1 MDPMTNPAFVMF
13 AAISP
18 LLIAF
23 VKQSGFTRQVNAVIA
38 LACYIVV
45 GVLGVVLSGEP
56 LTLENA
62 VGLIAT
68 ATVVGSAAYN
78 LVWNNLATGEDGEQP
93 SLDARLT
100 AATSVVQG

>member
-1 MDPMTNPAFVMF
+1 MDPLTNPAFIIF

-23 VKQSGFTRQVNAVIA
+23 VKQSGFSRQVNALIA
-38 LACYIVV
+38 LACYVVV

-62 VGLIAT
+62 VNLIAT
-68 ATVVGSAAYN
+68 ATVIGRVAYGLIWDN
-78 LVWNNLATGEDGEQP
+78 IGTSTDSDV
-93 SLDARLT
+93 SLDERLT
-100 AATSVVQG
+100 GATSIIK